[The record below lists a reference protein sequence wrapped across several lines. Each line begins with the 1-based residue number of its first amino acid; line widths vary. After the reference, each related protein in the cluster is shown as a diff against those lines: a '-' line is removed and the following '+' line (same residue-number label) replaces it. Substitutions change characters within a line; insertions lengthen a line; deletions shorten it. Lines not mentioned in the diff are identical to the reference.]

1 MLLYN
6 SLPHLPSTKGVSG
19 PFQGHLIPGNT
30 MGQEFHARLRAVT
43 EAFGPEQNTSENTA
57 GFPRHMLHL
66 CYILV
71 HIPYLVRI
79 YDLSI
84 FHHGYL
90 YIYIL
95 HIIYICFINL
105 VFVSVFFGKH
115 LIWGDLFIGPHPR
128 FWGVEL
134 PLEKLT
140 LKIKDNNLIVLAD

>member
-90 YIYIL
+90 YIYIYYILYIYML
-95 HIIYICFINL
+95 HQFGICFCIFWEALNMRRL
-105 VFVSVFFGKH
+105 VHRTTSK
-115 LIWGDLFIGPHPR
+115 
-128 FWGVEL
+128 
-134 PLEKLT
+134 
-140 LKIKDNNLIVLAD
+140 VLGG